1 MIALKIRTFKGMLRV
16 LDQRLALVGL
26 RYWKPRISG
35 FLKRTLKRKTF
46 FSSE

>member
-1 MIALKIRTFKGMLRV
+1 MHTGAGESV
-16 LDQRLALVGL
+16 LMTSLLWWVF
-26 RYWKPRISG
+26 RYSKPRISE